1 MTDVLSPLYSTEC
14 RNFTF
19 DFEEF
24 IKSELGLDLD
34 KPKKKEGTFA
44 KPCTRLPF
52 PINPGVH
59 FPTNAPSPFLPDE
72 HICKYFLRGT
82 CHKGAAC
89 QYKHTRGG
97 DREKSVVC
105 KHWLR
110 GLCKKGE
117 HCEFL
122 HVFNMKKMPECWFY
136 SKYGECCNGD
146 ECLYQHI
153 DPESKVKEC
162 PWYARGFCKH
172 GKWKAQRSKVELHH
186 NVGWCNWLKW
196 ISTNANLV
204 SLRTQLQK

>member
-34 KPKKKEGTFA
+34 KPKKKEGTSA

-52 PINPGVH
+52 PINPASISPLMLPL
-59 FPTNAPSPFLPDE
+59 FFAPPFLPDE

-172 GKWKAQRSKVELHH
+172 GK
-186 NVGWCNWLKW
+186 
-196 ISTNANLV
+196 
-204 SLRTQLQK
+204 